1 MSEASRQRRSGG
13 EGRGSGVM
21 ARKRSGEEGTG
32 ESSGTAAAPEHGQQ
46 PEKEPEF
53 QTLDAE

>member
-1 MSEASRQRRSGG
+1 MERRGQ
-13 EGRGSGVM
+13 ERAVVY
-21 ARKRSGEEGTG
+21 
-32 ESSGTAAAPEHGQQ
+32 AAVPEYGQQ